1 MPIIE
6 LTPHQLRLTIDPD
19 LLGFTNTSELVGQPL
34 SWIGQERAEKAAYF
48 GLEMEQPDYNLFVL
62 GEVGSGRSSL
72 LRQAMAK
79 VASNKPVPPD
89 LCYLHHFGVPE
100 RPLALHLP
108 AGEGR
113 LLRQKLTQL
122 AKYLQTEIPRCLEE
136 PALKAESKRIEKNFK
151 LEGAKA
157 FAELDAFAEKHH
169 FAIQREAGRMVFTLM
184 DKSGKILT
192 EPQVLALPKER
203 RAEIEEVEQALQA
216 EIARY
221 FEKIRPLERIKDEAL
236 ITLQRNKVKLLLEG
250 ELKAIRS
257 MLKLSAE
264 DRSKF
269 DRYLGKMEEDI
280 LENVALFKF
289 SDTDEEK
296 RKEEIKSLLVRY
308 QINLVVDNHDL
319 KGAPV
324 IIEESPSIRSLFG
337 SIEYQSVEGVL
348 ETDFTRIRAGSLL
361 KAHGGFLMLHLDDV
375 LVDSLLWEK
384 LCRLL
389 RSHLLQIEEPGTT
402 LTQIP
407 AVSLEPEAVRIQVK
421 IILIG
426 SREQYYIL
434 QEENPELARRF
445 RIKVDFA
452 DSFIASAQSRL
463 ASSIFVAHACHE
475 AGLPHFTAAAVARLL
490 EDCHRAANDQS
501 RQSAIFSRTET
512 LVLESAAQC
521 KAHTGCLVDVAD
533 VENALQARIHRHNYP
548 DQCLQESIADGDVS
562 IVIEGKKVGQ
572 INGLTQI
579 DLGDHCF
586 GAPVRITAHT
596 FAGEN
601 GGVLNIEREVG
612 LSGPIHDKGM
622 FILQSYLA
630 ALFAHIAPL
639 ALSASIVF
647 EQEYNGIEG
656 DSASCAE
663 WYALLSALSG
673 VPLKQGIAVTGAIN
687 QYGEILPVGGL
698 NEKIEGF
705 FNVCEKAGLDG
716 THGVLIPHRNR
727 RHLMLSYH
735 VIEAVTQGLFHIY
748 TAEHVS
754 EGIELLTDFPAGFAP
769 EADLNEVIHYP
780 YDSVLGYAQKVLRA
794 YRIACQLTQHTK
806 AERRRF
812 FGSAER

>member
-1 MPIIE
+1 MPINE
-6 LTPHQLRLTIDPD
+6 LSPHELRLTIDSD
-19 LLGFTNTSELVGQPL
+19 SLGFADTSELVDQPL

-48 GLEMEQPDYNLFVL
+48 GLEMKQQDYNLFVL

-79 VASNKPVPPD
+79 VALNEPVPPD
-89 LCYLHHFGVPE
+89 LCFLHHFEMPE

-108 AGEGR
+108 AGQGR
-113 LLRQKLTQL
+113 LLRQKLIQL

-136 PALKAESKRIEKNFK
+136 PDFKAESKRIEKDFK
-151 LEGAKA
+151 LEEAKA
-157 FAELDAFAEKHH
+157 FAELDAFAEKYH
-169 FAIQREAGRMVFTLM
+169 FAIQREAGRMVFTLL

-192 EPQVLALPKER
+192 EPEALALPKER
-203 RAEIEEVEQALQA
+203 RAEIEQAEQALQA

-221 FEKIRPLERIKDEAL
+221 FEKVRPLERKKDEAL
-236 ITLQRNKVKLLLEG
+236 TTLQRNKVTLLLEG

-257 MLKLSAE
+257 AFKLSAE

-269 DRYLGKMEEDI
+269 NHYLAKMEEDI
-280 LENVALFKF
+280 LDNIALFKIF
-289 SDTDEEK
+289 DSDEDK
-296 RKEEIKSLLVRY
+296 HKEEIKSLLTRY
-308 QINLVVDNHDL
+308 QINLAVDNHDL

-324 IIEESPSIRSLFG
+324 IIEASPSLRSMFG

-361 KAHGGFLMLHLDDV
+361 KAHGGFLMLHLDDL
-375 LVDSLLWEK
+375 LVDGLLWEK

-389 RSHLLQIEEPGTT
+389 RSNLLQIEEPGTT
-402 LTQIP
+402 ATQIP
-407 AVSLEPEAVRIQVK
+407 AVSLEPEAVRIRVK

-426 SREQYYIL
+426 SREQYYLI

-445 RIKVDFA
+445 RVKVDFA
-452 DSFIASAQSRL
+452 DSFIANAQSRH

-501 RQSAIFSRTET
+501 RQSAIFSRTEI

-521 KAHTGCLVDVAD
+521 KVHTGCLVDVAD

-548 DQCLQESIADGDVS
+548 DQCLQDSIADGDIS
-562 IVIEGKKVGQ
+562 IVIEGEKIGQ

-601 GGVLNIEREVG
+601 GVLNIEREVG

-622 FILQSYLA
+622 FILQNYLT

-639 ALSASIVF
+639 ALNASIVF

-663 WYALLSALSG
+663 LYALLSALSG

-687 QYGEILPVGGL
+687 QYGEVLPVGGL

-727 RHLMLSYH
+727 RHLMLSHH
-735 VIEAVTQGLFHIY
+735 VIDAVSQGLFHIY
-748 TAEHVS
+748 TAEHMC
-754 EGIELLTDFPAGFAP
+754 EGIELLTDFPAGITA
-769 EADLNEVIHYP
+769 EANLNEVAHYP
-780 YDSVLGYAQKVLRA
+780 HDSVLGYAQKALRT
-794 YRIACQLTQHTK
+794 YRLACQLTQHSK
-806 AERRRF
+806 IERRRF
-812 FGSAER
+812 GPAER